1 MGLGHTEACL
11 LKLSLLSS
19 VSENPQSEGI
29 CSERLWK
36 AEAAE
41 QGPTGRWR
49 LDTEAAVG
57 RQPRVSC
64 LGHAH
69 ISLPPGP
76 RPAPQVLAPLG
87 ATLAPGQ
94 APGADGL
101 PTQPG
106 SAMPGCR
113 WRERRLSQEG
123 QSGETARGRGRRAS
137 AWRAHR
143 ALGDSHRTPS

>member
-1 MGLGHTEACL
+1 MGLGHTEACP

-29 CSERLWK
+29 CSERLRLQSK
-36 AEAAE
+36 
-41 QGPTGRWR
+41 GPRGRWR

-57 RQPRVSC
+57 RQPCVSC

-76 RPAPQVLAPLG
+76 RPVPQVLAPLG

-94 APGADGL
+94 APEADGL
-101 PTQPG
+101 PTQPS

-123 QSGETARGRGRRAS
+123 QSGETARGQGCRAS
-137 AWRAHR
+137 AWRARR